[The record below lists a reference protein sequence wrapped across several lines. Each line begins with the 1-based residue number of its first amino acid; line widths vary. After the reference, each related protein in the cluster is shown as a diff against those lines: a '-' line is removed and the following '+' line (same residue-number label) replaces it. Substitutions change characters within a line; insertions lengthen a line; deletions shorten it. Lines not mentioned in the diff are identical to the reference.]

1 MGPMIDVRR
10 LQVFSVVVDTGS
22 ITAAAAELGF
32 TPSSVSQQMSALE
45 RETGVALFEKNGRG
59 IRPTDAGLMLA
70 EHAQAVARAVAG
82 AEAALADVRDGR
94 TGRVR
99 ILSFTSAGDALLPSA
114 VAHLHR
120 THPDLAV
127 ITSFGENEDAVRLL
141 RDSEIDVA
149 LVLEPFP
156 KGEAPADS
164 LVRVHLLDDPYRAM
178 LPVDHP
184 LAAHETVDLTELA
197 DEDWV
202 AAVGANSSCHTD
214 TISICRRAG
223 FSPRFVAHALEFPA
237 AQAYVATGIGVGLI
251 PELALGTVHEG
262 VVIRPLRSAP
272 EPRHVWAAVRPAVAG
287 TASVTAAVKALKSAA
302 REHERRAA
310 ARPHALVPESV

>member
-1 MGPMIDVRR
+1 MGLVIDVRR
-10 LQVFSVVVDTGS
+10 LQVFAVVVETGS
-22 ITAAAAELGF
+22 ITAAAAELGY

-45 RETGVALFEKNGRG
+45 RETAVTLFEKHGRG
-59 IRPTDAGLMLA
+59 IRPTDAGVLLA
-70 EHAQAVARAVAG
+70 EHAQVVARAVAG
-82 AEAALADVRDGR
+82 AEEALADVRDGR

-99 ILSFTSAGDALLPSA
+99 VLSFTSAGDALLPSA

-120 THPDLAV
+120 SQPGLVVA
-127 ITSFGENEDAVRLL
+127 TSFGENDDAVRLL
-141 RDSEIDVA
+141 RDAEIDVA
-149 LVLEPFP
+149 LVLEPFAE
-156 KGEAPADS
+156 GEAPDDG

-178 LPVDHP
+178 LPAGHP
-184 LAAHETVDLTELA
+184 LATHASVELADLA

-202 AAVGANSSCHTD
+202 AAVGANTACHTD

-262 VVIRPLRSAP
+262 VVIRPLRRAP
-272 EPRHVWAAVRPAVAG
+272 EPRHVWVAVRPSVAA
-287 TASVTAAVKALKSAA
+287 TASVTAMVKALRAA
-302 REHERRAA
+302 SREHLRRAA
-310 ARPHALVPESV
+310 TRPHAVVVEPA